1 MKNVEKR
8 VAATATMTRDPST
21 MRKMKGAERVNGLG
35 GSEVA
40 AAAAEEVTAAD
51 EVEEDEMD
59 AEVGEEGA
67 EEEIRIF
74 GIVLAGSLDVG
85 LVVSV
90 GAEVGD
96 GLSVVVTAEVGV
108 TVAVVTWVVTMSMID
123 LLSAAV
129 VVGSTVA

>member
-1 MKNVEKR
+1 
-8 VAATATMTRDPST
+8 
-21 MRKMKGAERVNGLG
+21 MKGAERVNGLG